1 MINPKKAIIFIDK
14 QKLVGVVVNCRN
26 YKFSNTIEVGWDENT
41 FEISLAKIIEKL
53 KSKKVRI
60 LLNDVFS
67 YVIRLKVPVGMNKA
81 EERIFVSGEISEK
94 IPEFLNDRDWD
105 YKEINFNM
113 TSRSGVEESVKDVLV
128 FSPVKYL
135 LDLLSKV
142 VNKTGIEVEAV
153 EPVEIAITRNSNPII
168 GLALKDDLNREDK
181 EELNIYIT
189 RSKKEPELKEI
200 IKSENSELQTDS
212 VIVPNTESKPEVV
225 PKKNHNLIILI
236 ILVVFALVSTLAG
249 IYLFIFNNRNK
260 LTETQI
266 IQTSTPA
273 QSPTSSPTPSEMQV
287 DLSVY
292 KVEVLNGTG
301 VSGEAAYVAQLLQG
315 AGFENVKTADA
326 SSKGNKKT
334 QIEVKQ
340 EILSGIVDAIVGALS
355 SEFDVATQSAVLKVS
370 EFDIRI
376 IVGSRK

>member
-113 TSRSGVEESVKDVLV
+113 TSKSGVEESVKDVLV

-212 VIVPNTESKPEVV
+212 EIVPNTESKPEVV
-225 PKKNHNLIILI
+225 PRKSHNLIILI
-236 ILVVFALVSTLAG
+236 ILVVFTLVSALAG
-249 IYLFIFNNRNK
+249 IYLFIFN
-260 LTETQI
+260 I
-266 IQTSTPA
+266 
-273 QSPTSSPTPSEMQV
+273 
-287 DLSVY
+287 
-292 KVEVLNGTG
+292 
-301 VSGEAAYVAQLLQG
+301 
-315 AGFENVKTADA
+315 
-326 SSKGNKKT
+326 
-334 QIEVKQ
+334 
-340 EILSGIVDAIVGALS
+340 
-355 SEFDVATQSAVLKVS
+355 
-370 EFDIRI
+370 
-376 IVGSRK
+376 